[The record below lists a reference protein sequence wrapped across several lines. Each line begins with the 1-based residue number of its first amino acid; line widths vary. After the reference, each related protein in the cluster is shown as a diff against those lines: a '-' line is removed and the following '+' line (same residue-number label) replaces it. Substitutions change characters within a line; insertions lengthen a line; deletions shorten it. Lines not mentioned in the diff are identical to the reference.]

1 MNQNHNTPNWQDEQ
15 ALDRYRIISPLT
27 DTEIDVAKRNKL
39 RLEIAENNGISVRT
53 LYRWEKSFAENGYAG
68 LKPMNREYRRSSK
81 LPEDFDTLL
90 AEAIQLKREV
100 PTRSVNQ
107 IIYILEGEGRVKPGT
122 LKRST
127 VQRYLY
133 RAGFGKKQMKKY
145 AEGKYSSSKRFCKPH
160 RMMLVQGD
168 IKYGI
173 MLPIGAGRV
182 LSRQRF
188 TVYFPRTPR
197 GSRQI
202 IHPDSAC
209 KALCRTVKRENRTL

>member
-1 MNQNHNTPNWQDEQ
+1 MNQNHNTQNWQDEQ

-100 PTRSVNQ
+100 
-107 IIYILEGEGRVKPGT
+107 
-122 LKRST
+122 
-127 VQRYLY
+127 
-133 RAGFGKKQMKKY
+133 
-145 AEGKYSSSKRFCKPH
+145 
-160 RMMLVQGD
+160 
-168 IKYGI
+168 
-173 MLPIGAGRV
+173 
-182 LSRQRF
+182 LSRIGMHEIFVAYHLTSQTYKIVRIV
-188 TVYFPRTPR
+188 TVF
-197 GSRQI
+197 
-202 IHPDSAC
+202 
-209 KALCRTVKRENRTL
+209 

>member
-15 ALDRYRIISPLT
+15 ALERYRIISPLT

-100 PTRSVNQ
+100 PMRSVNQ
-107 IIYILEGEGRVKPGT
+107 IIYILEGEGRVKPGA

-145 AEGKYSSSKRFCKPH
+145 AEGKHSSSKRFCKPH

-173 MLPIGAGRV
+173 MLPIGPNGKKIMTY
-182 LSRQRF
+182 LSALIDDH
-188 TVYFPRTPR
+188 
-197 GSRQI
+197 SRMILSSDWYDNQEGKI
-202 IHPDSAC
+202 VEDTFH
-209 KALCRTVKRENRTL
+209 KL